1 MRGKG
6 HKVTSQASRGDQMM
20 RCPNLSDLPSPPR
33 GRKGWLW
40 TEETAPLPD
49 TMSDGQPWPRVTIVT
64 PSYNQAQF
72 VEEAI
77 RSVLLQGYPNLE
89 YTVIDGGSTDGSVE
103 IIKKYEKWLTYWVS
117 EPDRGQSH
125 AINKGFEKASGVIY
139 GWLNSDDYL
148 LKDAL
153 KSVARAYL
161 ASPESGAWCGSS
173 LYVDVNGK
181 KTGVREPPPQ
191 LDAETIAAWNENSF
205 AQPATFFSRRAWQ
218 QCAPLDENLHYGMDL
233 DLWIRIAQK
242 FTFEK
247 VGEVLATERLHK
259 DCKTEKDMGMMY
271 AVQCQI
277 QIRHGYERLAMEDIR
292 QWMNE
297 YMAIRGRLDRI
308 SRLPVVR
315 LFRPIALIVWRK
327 LQAN

>member
-1 MRGKG
+1 
-6 HKVTSQASRGDQMM
+6 
-20 RCPNLSDLPSPPR
+20 LSDLPSPPR
-33 GRKGWLW
+33 DRRGWPW

-49 TMSDGQPWPRVTIVT
+49 TISDGQPWPRVSIVT
-64 PSYNQAQF
+64 PSYNQARF
-72 VEEAI
+72 VEETI

-89 YTVIDGGSTDGSVE
+89 YMVIDGGSTDGSVE
-103 IIKKYEKWLTYWVS
+103 IIKKYEKWLAYWVS

-125 AINKGFEKASGVIY
+125 AINKGFEKVTGVIC

-153 KSVARAYL
+153 KSVARAYM
-161 ASPESGAWCGSS
+161 ASPETGAWCGSS

-242 FTFEK
+242 FAFERL
-247 VGEVLATERLHK
+247 GEVLATERLHK

>member
-1 MRGKG
+1 M
-6 HKVTSQASRGDQMM
+6 TSQASRGDQMM
-20 RCPNLSDLPSPPR
+20 HCPNLSDLPSPPR
-33 GRKGWLW
+33 GRKGWPW
-40 TEETAPLPD
+40 TEKTAPLPD

-77 RSVLLQGYPNLE
+77 RSVLLQCYPNLE

-181 KTGVREPPPQ
+181 KTGVREPPPH

-218 QCAPLDENLHYGMDL
+218 QCAPLDENLQYGMDL

-242 FTFEK
+242 FAFEK
-247 VGEVLATERLHK
+247 MGEVLATERLHK

-297 YMAIRGRLDRI
+297 YTTIRGKLDRI

>member
-1 MRGKG
+1 M
-6 HKVTSQASRGDQMM
+6 TSQASRGDQMM
-20 RCPNLSDLPSPPR
+20 RCPNLSDLPSPRR
-33 GRKGWLW
+33 GKKGWPW

-218 QCAPLDENLHYGMDL
+218 QCAPLDENLQYGMDL

-242 FTFEK
+242 FAFEK
-247 VGEVLATERLHK
+247 MGEVLATERLHK

-297 YMAIRGRLDRI
+297 YTTIRGKLDRI

>member
-1 MRGKG
+1 
-6 HKVTSQASRGDQMM
+6 
-20 RCPNLSDLPSPPR
+20 
-33 GRKGWLW
+33 
-40 TEETAPLPD
+40 
-49 TMSDGQPWPRVTIVT
+49 MSDGQPWPRVSIVT
-64 PSYNQAQF
+64 PSYNQGRF
-72 VEEAI
+72 VEETI

-89 YTVIDGGSTDGSVE
+89 YIVIDGGSTDGSVE

-125 AINKGFEKASGVIY
+125 AINKGFEKATGVLY
-139 GWLNSDDYL
+139 GWVNSDDSL

-161 ASPESGAWCGSS
+161 ASPEAGAWCGST

-181 KTGVREPPPQ
+181 RNGVREPPRH
-191 LDAETIAAWNENSF
+191 LDAETIAGWNENSF
-205 AQPATFFSRRAWQ
+205 GQPATFFSRRAWQ
-218 QCAPLDENLHYGMDL
+218 ECAPLDENLQYGMDL

-242 FTFEK
+242 FAFERL
-247 VGEVLATERLHK
+247 GEVLATERLHK

-297 YMAIRGRLDRI
+297 YTAIRGKLDRI

-327 LQAN
+327 LQAS

>member
-1 MRGKG
+1 M
-6 HKVTSQASRGDQMM
+6 TSQASRGDQMM
-20 RCPNLSDLPSPPR
+20 HCPNLSDLPSPPR

-49 TMSDGQPWPRVTIVT
+49 TMSDGQPWPRVSIVT
-64 PSYNQAQF
+64 PSYSQAQF

>member
-1 MRGKG
+1 
-6 HKVTSQASRGDQMM
+6 
-20 RCPNLSDLPSPPR
+20 
-33 GRKGWLW
+33 
-40 TEETAPLPD
+40 
-49 TMSDGQPWPRVTIVT
+49 MSDGQPWPRVSIVT
-64 PSYNQAQF
+64 PSYNQGQF

-153 KSVARAYL
+153 KNVARAYL

-181 KTGVREPPPQ
+181 KTGVREPPPH

-218 QCAPLDENLHYGMDL
+218 QCAPLDENLQYGMDL

-242 FTFEK
+242 FAFERL
-247 VGEVLATERLHK
+247 GEVLATERLHK

-297 YMAIRGRLDRI
+297 YTAITRRLDRI

-327 LQAN
+327 LQAS

>member
-1 MRGKG
+1 MLGKG

-20 RCPNLSDLPSPPR
+20 HCPNLSDLPSPPR
-33 GRKGWLW
+33 GRKGWPW

-181 KTGVREPPPQ
+181 KTGVREPPPR

-218 QCAPLDENLHYGMDL
+218 QCAPLDENLQYGMDL

-242 FTFEK
+242 FAFERL
-247 VGEVLATERLHK
+247 GEVLATERLHK

-297 YMAIRGRLDRI
+297 YTAIRGKLDRI